1 MKKILLTP
9 QFVIMAAVACG
20 LLAFFGGFIHPA
32 EALAGIGMMPF
43 AIGHT
48 ATDIAELLQ
57 KQGDAFEEFQAK
69 NSARM
74 RNIETELGNIV
85 KKANRPGASLS
96 AFDSSEDKEH
106 KQAFMDYM
114 RTGREA
120 DLERKSMATNA
131 DPDGGYLVPR
141 QIDSEITKVLRELS
155 PMRQIA
161 RVAQVESGDFS
172 MLHSVGGTG
181 YSWVGEEASRPQTGT
196 PRFNEIKPVIG
207 EIYAM
212 PPITQKLLDD
222 SGFDLETWLMDELS
236 EVFAAGEGAAF
247 ITGDGINKPRG
258 IITNSIASTADGTRS
273 ETALQYVASGAAGAF
288 AGSNPADKLV
298 HLVHSLKPRYRKG
311 ASWLLNTNSL
321 EQVRTLKDGQGNYI
335 WRAGVEAGQPDA
347 LLGYPVFE
355 DENMPDIAA
364 DSLSIAFGNFQRGYT
379 IVDRNTTMLRD
390 PFTAKPY
397 VLFYTTKRV
406 GGAMRDFRAIKLM
419 KFAAS

>member
-1 MKKILLTP
+1 MKNLFLTP
-9 QFVIMAAVACG
+9 QFAIVALVACS
-20 LLAFFGGFIHPA
+20 LLAIFGGFIHPT
-32 EALAGIGMMPF
+32 EALAGLGMLPL
-43 AIGHT
+43 AVGHT
-48 ATDIAELLQ
+48 SEIKELLE
-57 KQGDAFEEFQAK
+57 KQGRAFEEFKAQ
-69 NSARM
+69 NSGRLKTL
-74 RNIETELGNIV
+74 ETELGNFV
-85 KKANRPGASLS
+85 KKANRPGAGFSGFNS
-96 AFDSSEDKEH
+96 GEDQEH
-106 KQAFMDYM
+106 KQAFLGYM

-120 DLERKSMATNA
+120 DLESKSMATND
-131 DPDGGYLVPR
+131 DPNGGYLVPQ
-141 QIDSEITKVLRELS
+141 QIDNEISKVLRELS

-161 RVAQVESGDFS
+161 RVVQVESGDFS

-181 YSWVGEEASRPQTGT
+181 YSWVGETENRPQTGT

-222 SGFDLETWLMDELS
+222 AGFDIETWLLDELS
-236 EVFAAGEGAAF
+236 EVFAAGEGTAF
-247 ITGDGINKPRG
+247 VSGNGINKPRG
-258 IITNSIASTADGTRS
+258 IITYDIAPTADGTRG
-273 ETALQYVASGAAGAF
+273 ETDLQYVASGAAGAF

-298 HLVHSLKPRYRKG
+298 TLVHSLKPRYRKG

-364 DSLSIAFGNFQRGYT
+364 NSLSIAFGNFQRGYT
-379 IVDRNTTMLRD
+379 VVDRNTTMLRD

-406 GGAMRDFRAIKLM
+406 GGAVRDYRAIKLM